1 MKRFSLPPMDV
12 NLTKFFGSCGIAL
25 LFIFGLTFTHEY
37 LAGFGIPLLGAE
49 LGWPQA
55 TLIGSLW
62 VMELGAWK
70 LLLVVLSCFAI
81 ASVLIWAGSYFCGKM
96 GMYAAV
102 SVSFLALCS
111 AAGVY
116 GVDQGRKMQRAVVA
130 GDAGFPAA
138 CKLKESAWGG
148 ESAPMMKEFEGL
160 SDTGQVRFVLRMGS
174 MMYFTFTNQ
183 SISEKFHGQ
192 TFVVNTSDVAYCRVF
207 GR

>member
-1 MKRFSLPPMDV
+1 MKRSSLPPIDV

-49 LGWPQA
+49 IGWPQA

-70 LLLVVLSCFAI
+70 LLLMVLSGFAI
-81 ASVLIWAGSYFCGKM
+81 ASVSIWAGTYFWGKM

-102 SVSFLALCS
+102 SVSFLLLCR

-116 GVDQGRKMQRAVVA
+116 GIDQGRKMQRAVVA
-130 GDAGFPAA
+130 GNAGFLAA

-148 ESAPMMKEFEGL
+148 ESAPMMKAFEEL
-160 SDTGQVRFVLRMGS
+160 SAAGQVRLVLRMGG

-183 SISEKFHGQ
+183 PISETFHGQ
-192 TFVVNTSDVAYCRVF
+192 AFVVNTSDVAYCRVL